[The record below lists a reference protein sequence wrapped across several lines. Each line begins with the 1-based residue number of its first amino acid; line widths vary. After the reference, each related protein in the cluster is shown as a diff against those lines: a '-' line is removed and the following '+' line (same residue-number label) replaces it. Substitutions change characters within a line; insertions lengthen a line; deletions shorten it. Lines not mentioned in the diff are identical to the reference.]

1 MENLDKKEKKM
12 SEIKGQI
19 LGVLLVLAIFGS
31 VAGVMISMFNNTTNE
46 IENKLSEEISS
57 FNENT
62 TQALGFGELVF

>member
-1 MENLDKKEKKM
+1 M

-46 IENKLSEEISS
+46 IESKLSEEISS

-62 TQALGFGELVF
+62 TQALVLLN

>member
-1 MENLDKKEKKM
+1 MENLNKKEKKM

-62 TQALGFGELVF
+62 TQAQGFGELVF

>member
-1 MENLDKKEKKM
+1 M

-62 TQALGFGELVF
+62 TQAQGFGELVF

>member
-62 TQALGFGELVF
+62 TQAQGFGELVF

>member
-1 MENLDKKEKKM
+1 M

-46 IENKLSEEISS
+46 IESKLSEEISS

-62 TQALGFGELVF
+62 TTQALGFGELVF